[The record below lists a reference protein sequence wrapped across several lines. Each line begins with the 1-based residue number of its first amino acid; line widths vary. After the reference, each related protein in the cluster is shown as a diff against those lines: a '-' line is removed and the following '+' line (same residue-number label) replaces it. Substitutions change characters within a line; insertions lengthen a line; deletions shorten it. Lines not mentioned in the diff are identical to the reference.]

1 MNNEEQVHGNA
12 EALQGNKNA
21 AKPESEKALI
31 PVHFRVSQEEKNRY
45 VKQAQNEGLKLSAW
59 LRKHLGEASSGAF
72 D

>member
-1 MNNEEQVHGNA
+1 MNTEENIHGNS

-21 AKPESEKALI
+21 SKPESEKALI

-45 VKQAQNEGLKLSAW
+45 VKQAQNEGLKLTPW
-59 LRKHLGEASSGAF
+59 LRKHLGELSENAF